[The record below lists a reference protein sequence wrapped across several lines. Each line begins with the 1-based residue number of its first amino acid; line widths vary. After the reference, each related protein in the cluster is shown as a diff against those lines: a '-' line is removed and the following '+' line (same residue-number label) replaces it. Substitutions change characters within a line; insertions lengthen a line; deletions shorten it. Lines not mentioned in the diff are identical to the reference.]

1 MAPMSRVPASTR
13 TAATTPLD
21 QDAPIPLTGVLSV
34 LLGAALFGTLGPLS
48 RFAYDEGMTPSA
60 WVTWRA
66 GFGALALLVYV
77 AWRIR
82 TGRSR
87 LARPGDVTW
96 RGRAAIIVAALTAFT
111 LNLAM
116 FAAFDRITIALALLG
131 FYLYPALIAVANALL
146 GRERLDRTRQLALGL
161 SLVGMVAVVATQLD
175 PASGIRFDAI
185 GLGLALG
192 AALSQVVFLLVSQ
205 KGYRAVPT
213 EQAMGF
219 ILLVTAVSAALVT
232 VAVSGVDAVIL
243 PFRAPT
249 TLLPLLLGVG
259 VFAAAIPSLLFLT
272 GVRRIG
278 GLRAGILMLFE
289 PVVGVVL
296 AAWFLRESL
305 GPIQILGAAAI
316 LAAAVIL
323 QRGSR
328 TPDAPIPG
336 GP

>member
-66 GFGALALLVYV
+66 GFGALALIVYV

-87 LARPGDVTW
+87 LARPGDMTW
-96 RGRAAIIVAALTAFT
+96 RSRAAIIVAALTAFT

-131 FYLYPALIAVANALL
+131 FYLYPAMTAVANALL

-161 SLVGMVAVVATQLD
+161 SLAGMVAVVATQLD
-175 PASGIRFDAI
+175 PATGLRFDAI
-185 GLGLALG
+185 GFGLAIG

-219 ILLVTAVSAALVT
+219 ILLVSAVAAALVT
-232 VAVSGVDAVIL
+232 VAVSGIDAVIL
-243 PFRAPT
+243 PILEPT

-272 GVRRIG
+272 GVRQIG